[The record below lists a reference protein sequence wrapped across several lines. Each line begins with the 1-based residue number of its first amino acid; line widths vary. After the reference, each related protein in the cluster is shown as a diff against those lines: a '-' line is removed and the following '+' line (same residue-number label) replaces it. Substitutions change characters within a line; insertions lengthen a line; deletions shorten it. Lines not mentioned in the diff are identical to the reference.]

1 MTLVN
6 LGIKI
11 YLNILQMVMDMIL
24 RTQMNDNKYKFEG
37 DNKYKFKG
45 FNATVYMLGFVC
57 ELYTCT
63 YARVC
68 MQIVHMYIC

>member
-11 YLNILQMVMDMIL
+11 YLNILQMVIDMIL
-24 RTQMNDNKYKFEG
+24 RTQMNDNKYKF
-37 DNKYKFKG
+37 KG
-45 FNATVYMLGFVC
+45 FNASVYMLGFVC